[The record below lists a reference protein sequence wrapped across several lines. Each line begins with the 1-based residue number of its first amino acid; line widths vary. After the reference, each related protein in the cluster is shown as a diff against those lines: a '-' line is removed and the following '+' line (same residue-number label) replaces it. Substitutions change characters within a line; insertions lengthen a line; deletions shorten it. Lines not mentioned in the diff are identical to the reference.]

1 MKTIKIM
8 MMTAALAL
16 VWGCGSDDDNAATSP
31 VQPPTPPEA
40 KSVFTPTESKPTWAI
55 DWTWTDER
63 PDWKDPE
70 SNEYEISMNMKV
82 QLASDMAKYSSDDD
96 MMTVFIGGTCRGIN
110 RRSVISS
117 NDEVDFQLYIQGNGE
132 EMGQPMQLK
141 YYCAK
146 LKHIFNQSTTLKFEP
161 NEGFADHLSI
171 SFDFNNGNS
180 KYPYMTYLSLLLPD
194 DPSYSETQNDAV
206 FVFVNGTCRGIC
218 RSSDLFPG
226 FKGIGYG
233 TFLGEEAELRYY
245 RAKDNGY
252 YTLKK
257 TITLDG
263 EGTTAKPSTV
273 AKVVNL
279 EY

>member
-1 MKTIKIM
+1 M
-8 MMTAALAL
+8 
-16 VWGCGSDDDNAATSP
+16 WGCSSSDDNST
-31 VQPPTPPEA
+31 TPPEP

-70 SNEYEISMNMKV
+70 SVEYEISMNMNV
-82 QLASDMAKYSSDDD
+82 QLTHDMAQYSSDDD
-96 MMTVFIGGTCRGIN
+96 MMTVFINGTCRGVN
-110 RRSVISS
+110 TRSVISS
-117 NDEVDFQLYIQGNGE
+117 NAEVVFQLYIQGNGD
-132 EMGQPMQLK
+132 EMGQPMHIK

-146 LKHIFNQSTTLKFEP
+146 LNQIFNLANPLPFEP

-171 SFDFNNGNS
+171 ALDFNKGNS
-180 KYPYMTYLSLLLPD
+180 KYPCMTYLSLLVPD
-194 DPSYSETQNDAV
+194 DPPYSETQNDAV

-218 RSSDLFPG
+218 TSSDLFPG

-233 TFLGEEAELRYY
+233 AVLGEEAELRYY
-245 RAKDNGY
+245 RAKDKGY

-257 TITLDG
+257 TITLDS
-263 EGTTAKPSTV
+263 EGTTAKPGTV
-273 AKVVNL
+273 AKVVSL

>member
-1 MKTIKIM
+1 MKTIKMI

-16 VWGCGSDDDNAATSP
+16 MWGCGSDDDNAATSP

-55 DWTWTDER
+55 DWTWT
-63 PDWKDPE
+63 E

-171 SFDFNNGNS
+171 SFDFNNGIFLCCFPMIHPIV
-180 KYPYMTYLSLLLPD
+180 KPRTTRSL
-194 DPSYSETQNDAV
+194 
-206 FVFVNGTCRGIC
+206 
-218 RSSDLFPG
+218 
-226 FKGIGYG
+226 
-233 TFLGEEAELRYY
+233 FL
-245 RAKDNGY
+245 
-252 YTLKK
+252 
-257 TITLDG
+257 
-263 EGTTAKPSTV
+263 
-273 AKVVNL
+273 
-279 EY
+279 